1 MQCGYLSYF
10 LGGEI
15 KLLEFLVDLEFF
27 GLIPQFP
34 LFWYKMR
41 PTADSWQLSY
51 TFVKANFTRHKAA
64 NAPNV
69 MLSSF
74 QVIRRVTLAK
84 KVYDGFLS
92 RSVILPWES
101 CVYHRRSRASNFG
114 IKYHW
119 IRIKKI
125 WVAKWIWR
133 DRGIIQLFSLTFIN
147 EVSFSCSPIMF
158 HFGNSKECSSL
169 MFFLAPSIDDVT
181 IPQRSCCQIINDL
194 EFIHQG

>member
-1 MQCGYLSYF
+1 M
-10 LGGEI
+10 
-15 KLLEFLVDLEFF
+15 
-27 GLIPQFP
+27 
-34 LFWYKMR
+34 
-41 PTADSWQLSY
+41 
-51 TFVKANFTRHKAA
+51 KANVARHKAA

-69 MLSSF
+69 MLSSL
-74 QVIRRVTLAK
+74 QVYSRIAFAK
-84 KVYDGFLS
+84 KGYDGFLS
-92 RSVILPWES
+92 RSIILPWES

-169 MFFLAPSIDDVT
+169 MFFVAPSIDDVT

-194 EFIHQG
+194 EIIHQG